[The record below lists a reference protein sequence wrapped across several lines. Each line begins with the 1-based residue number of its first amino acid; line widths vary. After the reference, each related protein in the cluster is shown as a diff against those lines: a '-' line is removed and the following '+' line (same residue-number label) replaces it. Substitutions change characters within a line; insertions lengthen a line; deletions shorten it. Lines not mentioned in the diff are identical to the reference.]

1 MVPVLLPLSLSYL
14 GLWASG
20 LILDLGF
27 LKLLSLL
34 LQRQKLARAMDSFPG
49 PPTHWIFGHS
59 LEVRGGERGTEKENG
74 LLCFRESGL
83 IPWSHGGRPYVWAGG

>member
-1 MVPVLLPLSLSYL
+1 MVPVLLSLSVRL

-59 LEVRGGERGTEKENG
+59 LEGKACWSFMGP
-74 LLCFRESGL
+74 SG
-83 IPWSHGGRPYVWAGG
+83 SSTAGCSRLASIMMY